1 MAFKFFRQRQKLVL
15 IIMVFLMI
23 VFLIPSGIRGLFAG
37 RHKVVIGNIGKEEI
51 TLNLVRLSEQDL
63 RIIRREQSLAPSPW
77 PWQNVFQIFYTI
89 SNEDKLPLTWTLL
102 VHEAKKMG
110 ITVSDAQVRAFLKKQ
125 KLEGQVYKDE
135 LANLSQLGL
144 TEKDLYRAVRHY
156 MMVMATFDSAAV
168 NVPPSL
174 PELKHIFRDL
184 YERINL
190 SMLAFAADDFI
201 ADAPEPD
208 EQTIREW
215 FERYKNLLPNHPSN
229 KTDFG
234 FGYRRPDRIDIAWL
248 FIDSDKV
255 YAAIEPSDKQMLSY
269 WRRHKGEIKKLVPI
283 KATTTKP
290 STQPKSSP
298 TTTATTTPSTKPNN
312 APRFRE
318 VVITRYSE
326 AKPQI
331 YQILKQQG
339 TEIKISELIALL
351 QKRLAKFSK
360 QVNPYPAVVKSM
372 HKPADE
378 LLNRRISMMPFT
390 SAKLKTVID
399 QLGQIA
405 RVKIVYPIGK
415 YEKFTI
421 DGEVSIQTSGWK
433 NITLAKALE
442 LIGNQIGLPSF
453 KWVCCDGFPDVI
465 FPLEPINLFPISS
478 GRSGLVSFEEIAKDE
493 ILGHSYI
500 KSQYPSKP
508 GGDIIS
514 IASTAKVF
522 PSRRPNQVP
531 LIEIGADYGLAMYVI
546 DHKRGRLL
554 WRLID
559 AQPSHTPE
567 QLTADIRREVIRDIK
582 IVHGFKKALKTAK
595 ELAAKIN
602 KGETTLEKIAN
613 SYKKSIL
620 NTGFFSRKRFDS
632 AFERIVWSYVPEV
645 GVNVHFIE
653 KAFSLVPDDPDKPA
667 TDKPATVVELYRQH
681 KVMLIQRIGY
691 EPAKKE
697 DFDQVGASLV
707 ASLTMMTRWREQ
719 VFQWFLAENVAKRV
733 GFIPRFAQ

>member
-1 MAFKFFRQRQKLVL
+1 M
-15 IIMVFLMI
+15 
-23 VFLIPSGIRGLFAG
+23 
-37 RHKVVIGNIGKEEI
+37 
-51 TLNLVRLSEQDL
+51 
-63 RIIRREQSLAPSPW
+63 
-77 PWQNVFQIFYTI
+77 
-89 SNEDKLPLTWTLL
+89 
-102 VHEAKKMG
+102 HEAKKMG

-125 KLEGQVYKDE
+125 KLDGQVYKDE
-135 LANLSQLGL
+135 LANLNQLGL

-156 MMVMATFDSAAV
+156 MMIMATFDSAAV

-174 PELKHIFRDL
+174 PELKHVFRDL
-184 YERINL
+184 YERIDL

-229 KTDFG
+229 RTDFG
-234 FGYRRPDRIDIAWL
+234 FGYRRPDRIDVAWL

-283 KATTTKP
+283 KAATTKS
-290 STQPKSSP
+290 STQPKSLP

-312 APRFRE
+312 KPKFRE
-318 VVITRYSE
+318 VVITRYSQ

-351 QKRLAKFSK
+351 QKRLTEFSK
-360 QVNPYPAVVKSM
+360 QANPYPAVVKSM
-372 HKPADE
+372 LQPPDK
-378 LLNRRISMMPFT
+378 LLNRRISTMPFA
-390 SAKLKTVID
+390 SADLKTVIN
-399 QLGQIA
+399 QLGEVTGI
-405 RVKIVYPIGK
+405 KIVYPIGK

-421 DGEVSIQTSGWK
+421 DSDVSIQTSGWK

-442 LIGNQIGLPSF
+442 LIGNQIGLPPF
-453 KWVCCDGFPDVI
+453 KWVCCDGFPEVL
-465 FPLEPINLFPISS
+465 FPTEPINLFPISS

-500 KSQYPSKP
+500 NVKLHGRH

-522 PSRRPNQVP
+522 SSRRSNRTP

-546 DHKRGRLL
+546 DHRRGRLL

-559 AQPSHTPE
+559 AQPSHIPE
-567 QLTADIRREVIRDIK
+567 QLTAEIRREVVRDIK
-582 IVHGFKKALKTAK
+582 IIHGFKKALKTAK
-595 ELAAKIN
+595 ELVEKIN
-602 KGETTLEKIAN
+602 KGKTTLEKIAN
-613 SYKKSIL
+613 SYKKSL
-620 NTGFFSRKRFDS
+620 TKTGFFTRKRFDPT
-632 AFERIVWSYVPEV
+632 FKRIVWSYVPEV

-691 EPAKKE
+691 EPVKRE
-697 DFDQVGASLV
+697 VFDQFGASLV

-719 VFQWFLAENVAKRV
+719 VLQWFLAENVARRV
-733 GFIPRFAQ
+733 GYIPKFSR